1 MKWLSSIA
9 VSLLLIQPLAAQE
22 FKSFHAK
29 QLCGPWKDV
38 ATTLKEYNE
47 DILFTADGIQISL
60 QNESFKSG
68 MLFQVNQDTGTWSL
82 VSIYS
87 DGTACVVATGNN
99 FMPYSN

>member
-87 DGTACVVATGNN
+87 DGTACVVATGTA
-99 FMPYSN
+99 FRPYSN